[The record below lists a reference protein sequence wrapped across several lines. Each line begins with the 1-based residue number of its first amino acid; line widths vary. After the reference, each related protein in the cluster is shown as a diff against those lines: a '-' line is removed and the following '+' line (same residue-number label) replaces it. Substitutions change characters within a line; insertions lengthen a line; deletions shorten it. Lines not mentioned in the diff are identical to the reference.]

1 MVGIKRLYGL
11 SLWILILLLLV
22 APLTACGLQAEVSP
36 DFQETEETGEEVG
49 AGEELQ
55 WDSPPELTLDLEK
68 VYIATLITEK
78 GNVTIEL
85 FSQGA
90 PITVNNFVFLAEQGF
105 YDDTTFHRVLPGFM
119 AQGGDPT
126 GTGSGG
132 PGYQFEDEIIHGVT
146 FNQEGLLAMA
156 NGGPGTN
163 GSQFFITYDAT
174 PHLNGL
180 HTIFGKV
187 IEGMDVI
194 IALTPRDPAEAPDFP
209 GDRLIR
215 VEIEVTE
222 HSQLPTPT
230 PVTDA
235 VIPVPADGRPLAEIP
250 PAERED
256 LYNGMP
262 EMVIDLDKEYSTTI
276 ETSKGA
282 ILVELEPLLAPVSV
296 NNFIVLANLGY
307 WDGFPISNAQP
318 GTFFVTGSPGSRP
331 DSDIGYTLP
340 SENESAATTGALG
353 YWFRSD
359 VLASS
364 GSQIFILLADQ
375 PGMDDFFT
383 IFGYVTDGFE
393 VAEALTVEDQII
405 RITVDME

>member
-1 MVGIKRLYGL
+1 MVGIKRNYGL
-11 SLWILILLLLV
+11 SLWIIILLLLTM
-22 APLTACGLQAEVSP
+22 PLTACGSQPEETP
-36 DFQETEETGEEVG
+36 DIQETEETGEDVG
-49 AGEELQ
+49 EGEELQ
-55 WDSPPELTLDLEK
+55 WDSPPEFSLDLEK

-78 GNVTIEL
+78 GEVIIEL

-105 YDDTTFHRVLPGFM
+105 YDGTTFHRVLPGFM

-126 GTGSGG
+126 GTGGGG
-132 PGYQFEDEIIHGVT
+132 PGYRFEDEIIHGVT

-156 NGGPGTN
+156 NSGPGTN
-163 GSQFFITYDAT
+163 GSQFFITYGAT
-174 PHLNGL
+174 LHLNGL

-187 IEGMDVI
+187 IEGMDVVN
-194 IALTPRDPAEAPDFP
+194 ALTPRDPAAAPDFP

-215 VEIEVTE
+215 VEIEVVE

-230 PVTDA
+230 SITDA
-235 VIPVPADGRPLAEIP
+235 VIPVPEDGRPLAEIP
-250 PAERED
+250 PAEREG
-256 LYNGMP
+256 LFNGMP
-262 EMVIDLDKEYSTTI
+262 EMVIDLDKEYTATI
-276 ETSKGA
+276 ETYKGS
-282 ILVELEPLLAPVSV
+282 IQIKLETLSAPVSV

-307 WDGFPISNAQP
+307 WDDFPISNTRP
-318 GTFFVTGSPGSRP
+318 VVTGSPSGRP

-340 SENESAATTGALG
+340 SENGNPATAGALG

-364 GSQIFILLADQ
+364 GSQIFIALDEL
-375 PGMDDFFT
+375 PGMEEFFT

-393 VAEALTVEDQII
+393 VAEALTVEDQIV
-405 RITVDME
+405 RITVDIE

>member
-1 MVGIKRLYGL
+1 MVGIKRNYGL
-11 SLWILILLLLV
+11 SLWIIILLLLTM
-22 APLTACGLQAEVSP
+22 PLTACGSQPEETP
-36 DFQETEETGEEVG
+36 DIQETEETGEDVG
-49 AGEELQ
+49 EGEELQ
-55 WDSPPELTLDLEK
+55 WDSPPEFSLDLEK

-78 GNVTIEL
+78 GEVIIEL

-105 YDDTTFHRVLPGFM
+105 YDGTTFHRVLPGFM

-126 GTGSGG
+126 GTGGGG
-132 PGYQFEDEIIHGVT
+132 PGYRFEDEIIHGVT

-156 NGGPGTN
+156 NSGPGTN
-163 GSQFFITYDAT
+163 GSQFFITYGAT
-174 PHLNGL
+174 LHLNGL

-187 IEGMDVI
+187 IEGMDVVN
-194 IALTPRDPAEAPDFP
+194 ALTPRDPAAAPDFP

-215 VEIEVTE
+215 VEIEVVE

-230 PVTDA
+230 SITDA
-235 VIPVPADGRPLAEIP
+235 VIPVPEDGRPLAEIP
-250 PAERED
+250 PAEREG
-256 LYNGMP
+256 LFNGMP
-262 EMVIDLDKEYSTTI
+262 EMVIDMDKEYTATI

-282 ILVELEPLLAPVSV
+282 IRVELEPLSAPVSV

-318 GTFFVTGSPGSRP
+318 DSYFVTGSPGGQP
-331 DSDIGYTLP
+331 NSDIGYTLP
-340 SENESAATTGALG
+340 SENGSPATAGALG

-364 GSQIFILLADQ
+364 GSQIFIALDEL
-375 PGMDDFFT
+375 PGMEEFFT

-393 VAEALTVEDQII
+393 VAEALTLEDQIV
-405 RITVDME
+405 RITIVSK

>member
-1 MVGIKRLYGL
+1 MVGIERSYGL
-11 SLWILILLLLV
+11 SLWIIILLLLTM
-22 APLTACGLQAEVSP
+22 PLAACGSQPEETP
-36 DFQETEETGEEVG
+36 DIQETEETGEEVG
-49 AGEELQ
+49 EGEELQ

-78 GNVTIEL
+78 GEVSIEL

-105 YDDTTFHRVLPGFM
+105 YDGTTFHRVLPGFM

-126 GTGSGG
+126 GTGGGG
-132 PGYQFEDEIIHGVT
+132 PGYRFEDEIIHGVT

-156 NGGPGTN
+156 NSGPGTN
-163 GSQFFITYDAT
+163 GSQFFITYGAV

-187 IEGMDVI
+187 IEGMDVVN
-194 IALTPRDPAEAPDFP
+194 ALTPRDPAEAPDFP

-215 VEIEVTE
+215 VEIDVVE

-230 PVTDA
+230 PITDA
-235 VIPVPADGRPLAEIP
+235 VIPVPEDGRPLAEIQIV
-250 PAERED
+250 EREG
-256 LYNGMP
+256 LFNGMP
-262 EMVIDLDKEYSTTI
+262 EMVIDLDKEYTATI

-282 ILVELEPLLAPVSV
+282 IRVELEPLSAPVSV

-318 GTFFVTGSPGSRP
+318 DSYFVTGSPGGRP
-331 DSDIGYTLP
+331 DSDIGYTLS
-340 SENESAATTGALG
+340 SENGSPATPGALG

-364 GSQIFILLADQ
+364 GSQIFIALAEL
-375 PGMDDFFT
+375 PGMEEFFT

-393 VAEALTVEDQII
+393 VAEALTVEEQIV
-405 RITVDME
+405 RITIDSK

>member
-1 MVGIKRLYGL
+1 MVGKKSLYGL
-11 SLWILILLLLV
+11 GLWILILLLLIM
-22 APLTACGLQAEVSP
+22 PLAACGSQPEETP
-36 DFQETEETGEEVG
+36 DIQETEGIGEDVG

-78 GNVTIEL
+78 GDVTVEL

-90 PITVNNFVFLAEQGF
+90 PINVNNFVFLAEQGF
-105 YDDTTFHRVLPGFM
+105 YDETTFHRVLPGFM

-132 PGYQFEDEIIHGVT
+132 PGYQFADEIIHGVT

-156 NGGPGTN
+156 NSGPGTN
-163 GSQFFITYDAT
+163 GSQFFITFDAASW
-174 PHLNGL
+174 LNGL

-187 IEGMDVI
+187 IEGMDVVN
-194 IALTPRDPAEAPDFP
+194 ALTPRDPAAAPDFP

-215 VEIEVTE
+215 VEIEVVE

-230 PVTDA
+230 PMPEA
-235 VIPVPADGRPLAEIP
+235 VIPVTEDGRPLAEIP
-250 PAERED
+250 PAEREG
-256 LYNGMP
+256 LFNGMP
-262 EMVIDLDKEYSTTI
+262 EMVIDLEKEYTATI

-282 ILVELEPLLAPVSV
+282 IQVELETLSAPVSV
-296 NNFIVLANLGY
+296 SNFIILANLGY
-307 WDGFPISNAQP
+307 WDGFPINNAEP
-318 GTFFVTGSPGSRP
+318 DAYFVTGSPGGRP

-340 SENESAATTGALG
+340 SENENPATTGALG

-364 GSQIFILLADQ
+364 GSQIFIALDDL
-375 PGMDDFFT
+375 PGMEEFFT

-393 VAEALTVEDQII
+393 VAEALTVEDQIV
-405 RITVDME
+405 RITVDSN

>member
-1 MVGIKRLYGL
+1 MVGKKSLYGL
-11 SLWILILLLLV
+11 GLWILILLLLIM
-22 APLTACGLQAEVSP
+22 PLAACGSQPEETP
-36 DFQETEETGEEVG
+36 DIQETEGIGEDVG

-78 GNVTIEL
+78 GDVTVEL

-105 YDDTTFHRVLPGFM
+105 YDETTFHRVLPGFM

-132 PGYQFEDEIIHGVT
+132 PGYQFADEIIHGVT

-156 NGGPGTN
+156 NSGPGTN
-163 GSQFFITYDAT
+163 GSQFFITFDAASW
-174 PHLNGL
+174 LNGL

-187 IEGMDVI
+187 IEGMDVVN
-194 IALTPRDPAEAPDFP
+194 ALTPRDPAAAPDFP

-215 VEIEVTE
+215 VEIEVVE

-230 PVTDA
+230 PMPEA
-235 VIPVPADGRPLAEIP
+235 VIPVTEDGRPLAEIP
-250 PAERED
+250 PAEREG
-256 LYNGMP
+256 LFNGMP
-262 EMVIDLDKEYSTTI
+262 EMVIDLEKEYTATI

-282 ILVELEPLLAPVSV
+282 IQVELETLSAPVSV
-296 NNFIVLANLGY
+296 SNFIILANLGY
-307 WDGFPISNAQP
+307 WDGFPINNAEP
-318 GTFFVTGSPGSRP
+318 DAYFVTGSPGGRP

-340 SENESAATTGALG
+340 SENENPATTGALG

-364 GSQIFILLADQ
+364 GSQIFIALDDL
-375 PGMDDFFT
+375 PGMEEFFT

-405 RITVDME
+405 RITVESK

>member
-1 MVGIKRLYGL
+1 MVGKKSLYGL
-11 SLWILILLLLV
+11 GLWILILLLLIM
-22 APLTACGLQAEVSP
+22 PLAACGSQPEETP
-36 DFQETEETGEEVG
+36 DIQETEGIGEDVG

-78 GNVTIEL
+78 GDVTVEL

-105 YDDTTFHRVLPGFM
+105 YDETTFHRVLPGFM

-132 PGYQFEDEIIHGVT
+132 PGYQFADEIIHGVT

-156 NGGPGTN
+156 NSGPGTN
-163 GSQFFITYDAT
+163 GSQFFITFDAASW
-174 PHLNGL
+174 LNGL

-194 IALTPRDPAEAPDFP
+194 IALTPRDPAAAPDFP

-215 VEIEVTE
+215 VEIEVVE

-230 PVTDA
+230 PMPEA
-235 VIPVPADGRPLAEIP
+235 VIPVTEDGRPLAEIP
-250 PAERED
+250 PAEREG
-256 LYNGMP
+256 LFNGMP
-262 EMVIDLDKEYSTTI
+262 EMVIDLEKEYTATI

-282 ILVELEPLLAPVSV
+282 IQVELETLSAPVSV
-296 NNFIVLANLGY
+296 SNFIILANLGY
-307 WDGFPISNAQP
+307 WDGFPINNAEP
-318 GTFFVTGSPGSRP
+318 DAYFVTGSPGGRP

-340 SENESAATTGALG
+340 SENENPATTGALG

-364 GSQIFILLADQ
+364 GSQIFIALDDL
-375 PGMDDFFT
+375 PGMEEFFT

-393 VAEALTVEDQII
+393 VAEALTVEDQIV
-405 RITVDME
+405 RITVDSN

>member
-1 MVGIKRLYGL
+1 MDGIKCFSGL
-11 SLWILILLLLV
+11 GFWILILLLLV
-22 APLTACGLQAEVSP
+22 TPLGACGSQPDASP
-36 DFQETEETGEEVG
+36 DTQETEEIGEVVG
-49 AGEELQ
+49 DGEELQ
-55 WDSPPELTLDLEK
+55 WDSPPELTLNLEK

-78 GNVTIEL
+78 GDVSVEL
-85 FSQGA
+85 FSQDA

-105 YDDTTFHRVLPGFM
+105 YNDTTFHRVMSGFM

-163 GSQFFITYDAT
+163 GSQFFITYGAA

-187 IEGMDVI
+187 LDGMDVAN
-194 IALTPRDPAEAPDFP
+194 ALTPRDPAEAPDFP

-215 VEIEVTE
+215 VDIEVVE

-230 PVTDA
+230 PMPDA
-235 VIPVPADGRPLAEIP
+235 VIPVPEDGRPLAEIP
-250 PAERED
+250 PAEREG

-262 EMVIDLDKEYSTTI
+262 EMVIDLDKEYTTTI
-276 ETSKGA
+276 ETSKGE
-282 ILVELEPLLAPVSV
+282 IQIELESLLAPVSV

-340 SENESAATTGALG
+340 SENETVTTTGALG

-375 PGMDDFFT
+375 PGMEEFFT
-383 IFGYVTDGFE
+383 IFGYVTDGLE
-393 VAEALTVEDQII
+393 VAEMLTVEDHII

>member
-1 MVGIKRLYGL
+1 MVGIKHLYRPG
-11 SLWILILLLLV
+11 LWILILLLLV

-36 DFQETEETGEEVG
+36 ELQETEETEEEVG
-49 AGEELQ
+49 EGGEMQ

-78 GNVTIEL
+78 GDVAIEL

-105 YDDTTFHRVLPGFM
+105 YDGTTFHRVLPGFM

-132 PGYQFEDEIIHGVT
+132 PGYQFADEIIHGVT

-163 GSQFFITYDAT
+163 GSQFFITFDAA
-174 PHLNGL
+174 PWLNGM

-187 IEGMDVI
+187 IEGMDVLN
-194 IALTPRDPAEAPDFP
+194 ALTPRDPAEAPDFP
-209 GDRLIR
+209 GDRVIR
-215 VEIEVTE
+215 IEIEVVE
-222 HSQLPTPT
+222 SSQLPTPT
-230 PVTDA
+230 PMPDA
-235 VIPVPADGRPLAEIP
+235 VIPVPEDGRPLAEIP
-250 PAERED
+250 PAEREGIF
-256 LYNGMP
+256 NGMP
-262 EMVIDLDKEYSTTI
+262 DMVIDLDKEYSATI

-282 ILVELEPLLAPVSV
+282 IQVELDPLSAPVSV
-296 NNFIVLANLGY
+296 NNFIVLSNLGY

-318 GTFFVTGSPGSRP
+318 GSYFVTGSPGRQP
-331 DSDIGYTLP
+331 NSDIGYTLL
-340 SENESAATTGALG
+340 SENGNSATAGALG

-364 GSQIFILLADQ
+364 GSQIFIALDEL
-375 PGMDDFFT
+375 PGMEEFFT

-393 VAEALTVEDQII
+393 VAEALTIEDQII
-405 RITVDME
+405 RITVESK

>member
-1 MVGIKRLYGL
+1 MVGKKSLYGL
-11 SLWILILLLLV
+11 GLWILILLLLIM
-22 APLTACGLQAEVSP
+22 PLAACGSQPEETP
-36 DFQETEETGEEVG
+36 DIQETEGIGEDVG

-78 GNVTIEL
+78 GDVTVEL

-105 YDDTTFHRVLPGFM
+105 YDETTFHRVLPGFM

-132 PGYQFEDEIIHGVT
+132 PGYQFADEIIHGVT

-156 NGGPGTN
+156 NSGPGTN
-163 GSQFFITYDAT
+163 GSQFFITYGAT

-187 IEGMDVI
+187 IEGMDVVN
-194 IALTPRDPAEAPDFP
+194 ALTPRDPAAAPDFP

-215 VEIEVTE
+215 VEIEVVE

-230 PVTDA
+230 PMPEA
-235 VIPVPADGRPLAEIP
+235 VIPVTEDGRPLAEIP
-250 PAERED
+250 PAEREG
-256 LYNGMP
+256 LFNGMP
-262 EMVIDLDKEYSTTI
+262 EMVIDLEKEYTATI

-282 ILVELEPLLAPVSV
+282 IQVELETLSAPVSV
-296 NNFIVLANLGY
+296 SNFIILANLGY
-307 WDGFPISNAQP
+307 WDGFPINNAEP
-318 GTFFVTGSPGSRP
+318 DAYFVTGSPGGRP

-340 SENESAATTGALG
+340 SENENPATTGALG

-364 GSQIFILLADQ
+364 GSQIFIALDDL
-375 PGMDDFFT
+375 PGMEEFFT

-393 VAEALTVEDQII
+393 VAEALTVEDQIV
-405 RITVDME
+405 RITVDSN

>member
-1 MVGIKRLYGL
+1 MVGIKRNYGL
-11 SLWILILLLLV
+11 SLWIIILLLLTM
-22 APLTACGLQAEVSP
+22 PLTACGSQPEETP
-36 DFQETEETGEEVG
+36 DIQETEETGEDVG
-49 AGEELQ
+49 EGEELQ
-55 WDSPPELTLDLEK
+55 WDSPPEFSLDLEK

-78 GNVTIEL
+78 GEVIIEL

-105 YDDTTFHRVLPGFM
+105 YDGTTFHRVLPGFM

-126 GTGSGG
+126 GTGGGG
-132 PGYQFEDEIIHGVT
+132 PGYRFEDEIIHGVT

-156 NGGPGTN
+156 NSGPGTN
-163 GSQFFITYDAT
+163 GSQFFITYGAT
-174 PHLNGL
+174 LHLNGL

-187 IEGMDVI
+187 IEGMDVVN
-194 IALTPRDPAEAPDFP
+194 ALTPRDPAAAPDFP

-215 VEIEVTE
+215 VEIEVVE

-230 PVTDA
+230 SITDA
-235 VIPVPADGRPLAEIP
+235 VIPVPEDGRPLAEIP
-250 PAERED
+250 PAEREG
-256 LYNGMP
+256 LFNGMP
-262 EMVIDLDKEYSTTI
+262 EMVIDLDKEYTATI

-282 ILVELEPLLAPVSV
+282 IRVELEPLSAPVSV

-318 GTFFVTGSPGSRP
+318 DSYFVTGSPGGRP

-340 SENESAATTGALG
+340 SENGSPATPGALG

-364 GSQIFILLADQ
+364 GSQIFIALDEL
-375 PGMDDFFT
+375 PGMEEFFT

-393 VAEALTVEDQII
+393 VAEALTVEDQIV
-405 RITVDME
+405 RITIVSK

>member
-1 MVGIKRLYGL
+1 MVGIKRNYGL
-11 SLWILILLLLV
+11 SLWIIILLLLTM
-22 APLTACGLQAEVSP
+22 PLTACGSQPEETP
-36 DFQETEETGEEVG
+36 EIQETEETGEDVG
-49 AGEELQ
+49 EGEELQ
-55 WDSPPELTLDLEK
+55 WDSPPEFSLDLEK

-78 GNVTIEL
+78 GEVIIEL

-105 YDDTTFHRVLPGFM
+105 YDGTTFHRVLPGFM

-126 GTGSGG
+126 GTGGGG
-132 PGYQFEDEIIHGVT
+132 PGYRFEDEIIHGVT

-156 NGGPGTN
+156 NSGPGTN
-163 GSQFFITYDAT
+163 GSQFFITYGAT
-174 PHLNGL
+174 LHLNGL

-187 IEGMDVI
+187 IEGMDVVN
-194 IALTPRDPAEAPDFP
+194 ALTPRDPAAAPDFP

-215 VEIEVTE
+215 VEIEVVE

-230 PVTDA
+230 SITDA
-235 VIPVPADGRPLAEIP
+235 VIPVPEDGRPLAEIP
-250 PAERED
+250 PAEREG
-256 LYNGMP
+256 LFNGMP
-262 EMVIDLDKEYSTTI
+262 EMVIDLDKEYTATI

-282 ILVELEPLLAPVSV
+282 IRVELEPLSAPVSV

-318 GTFFVTGSPGSRP
+318 DSYFVTGSPGGRP

-340 SENESAATTGALG
+340 SENGSPATPGALG

-364 GSQIFILLADQ
+364 GSQIFIALDEL
-375 PGMDDFFT
+375 PGMEEFFT

-393 VAEALTVEDQII
+393 VAEALTVEDQIV
-405 RITVDME
+405 RITIVSK